1 MAVESLWT
9 LAGVHVVSLAFQ
21 RIFRVARVCVSAT
34 IATVKEYCCQSKQP
48 VWMLC
53 ADCCIS
59 LEPHSNS
66 RNEGKLIKELRACV
80 LFVFNF
86 FFFVSVAHFSHHNL
100 PTVFNSTWWF
110 RITGNL
116 SASWLWL
123 FWMCPHAP
131 LITTSYTRHTL
142 TVCLLQCF
150 FLLIQVVHSLLLHSV
165 LCGGTKSSFLFYFFS
180 PTIQS
185 HHRSLVLM
193 TLKCVWIFSKVQI

>member
-34 IATVKEYCCQSKQP
+34 ITTVKEYCCQSKQP

-80 LFVFNF
+80 LLVFNLF
-86 FFFVSVAHFSHHNL
+86 FLFLWHTSVTTTCLQCSIQLGDSGSQETFQPL
-100 PTVFNSTWWF
+100 GCD
-110 RITGNL
+110 R
-116 SASWLWL
+116 L
-123 FWMCPHAP
+123 FWMCTHAP
-131 LITTSYTRHTL
+131 LITTFHTRHTL

-150 FLLIQVVHSLLLHSV
+150 FLLIQVVHSLLFHSV
-165 LCGGTKSSFLFYFFS
+165 LCGGTKSSFLFYFFFLANHPVTS
-180 PTIQS
+180 P
-185 HHRSLVLM
+185 
-193 TLKCVWIFSKVQI
+193 